1 MHCSKAFA
9 VHYARR
15 QISVEDF
22 NWMRNDKLISFAK
35 VNLCLFTN
43 LLACIFATI
52 LGTVSLLCIGYAC
65 YFCHLAA

>member
-15 QISVEDF
+15 QISVHEF
-22 NWMRNDKLISFAK
+22 NWMLDDKLISFAK

-43 LLACIFATI
+43 LLTRI
-52 LGTVSLLCIGYAC
+52 LAIILAVASLLCIGYAC